1 MARVMN
7 SRVKQRHAR
16 GFYGPD
22 EPEAD
27 AAAQAPLP
35 AALSAPAPG
44 QRQLVVEESESGL
57 RLDKFIASRAAAG
70 AEALSRT
77 RIQNLIEAGKVLL
90 DGLSVRDCGLKLRAG
105 QNVVID
111 VPQAVAA
118 EPQAENIAL
127 TVVYED
133 EHFIIVDKPAGLV
146 VHPAAGHESGTLVN
160 ALLAHC
166 GDSLSGIGG
175 VKRPGIVHRLDKDT
189 SGLLVVAKNDAAHQ
203 ALAALFADHGET
215 MNLQREYRALVWGAP
230 ALPFGTVNAP
240 VGRHAVHR
248 EKQAIVHG
256 ERGRHAVTHWQ
267 KLETFFNASGA
278 PVASLI
284 ACVLETG
291 RTHQIRVH
299 MAHLGH
305 PVLGDPLYATGFK
318 TKIKQLPAKAQSA
331 LAKLNRQA
339 LHAAV
344 LGFDHPA
351 SGEALEFESALPK
364 DMQKLLDALRAGG

>member
-1 MARVMN
+1 MAHAMN

-16 GFYGPD
+16 GQFGPG
-22 EPEAD
+22 ETEAP
-27 AAAQAPLP
+27 AAAAPP
-35 AALSAPAPG
+35 VVLSAPHPG
-44 QRQLVVEESESGL
+44 LRQLLVEEGEAGL
-57 RLDKFIASRAAAG
+57 RLDKFIAARAAASG
-70 AEALSRT
+70 EALSRT
-77 RIQNLIEAGKVLL
+77 RIQNLIEAGQAFL
-90 DGLSVRDCGLKLRAG
+90 DAAAVRDCGQKLRAG
-105 QNVVID
+105 QCVTID
-111 VPQAVAA
+111 VPQPVAA
-118 EPQAENIAL
+118 EPEAENITL
-127 TVVYED
+127 SIVFED
-133 EHFIIVDKPAGLV
+133 GHLVIVDKPAGLV

-166 GDSLSGIGG
+166 GESLSGIGG

-230 ALPFGTVNAP
+230 ALPFGTIDAP
-240 VGRHAVHR
+240 VGRHSVHR

-256 ERGRHAVTHWQ
+256 ERGRRAVTYWQ

-278 PVASLI
+278 PVASLV

-305 PVLGDPLYATGFK
+305 PVLGDPLYASGFK

-331 LAKLNRQA
+331 LAKLKRQA

-344 LGFDHPA
+344 LGFDHPV
-351 SGEALEFESALPK
+351 SGEPLEFESALPK
-364 DMQKLLDALRAGG
+364 DMQKLLDALRAAG